1 MPCEHLILSA
11 LSATNCV
18 TIHGSRMEP
27 SKPQSAGV
35 LVLIGLFK
43 LLKSALLLTI
53 AFGLHHMLHHD
64 SEEFLRKCVH
74 AVRVDPENRYIHSG
88 IAKVTGLNP
97 KTLHELSVGTF
108 AYAALFA
115 VEGLGLVLRKR
126 WAEYLTVISTMGL
139 LPLEIYELI
148 HRPRPAKAIVLV
160 LNLAIVAYL
169 IFGLYRSRAKP
180 RQPVASGA

>member
-1 MPCEHLILSA
+1 MAE
-11 LSATNCV
+11 
-18 TIHGSRMEP
+18 

-43 LLKSALLLTI
+43 LLKAALLFTVGL
-53 AFGLHHMLHHD
+53 GLHHMLHHD
-64 SEEFLRKCVH
+64 AEEFLRQCVH
-74 AVRVDPENRYIHSG
+74 AIRIDPENRYIHAG

-97 KTLHELSVGTF
+97 RTLHDLSVGTF

-126 WAEYLTVISTMGL
+126 WAEYLTVISTTGL
-139 LPLEIYELI
+139 LPLEIYELV
-148 HRPRPAKAIVLV
+148 HRPRPAKMVVLV

-169 IFGLYRSRAKP
+169 IFGLYRTRARSHATAP
-180 RQPVASGA
+180 RNV